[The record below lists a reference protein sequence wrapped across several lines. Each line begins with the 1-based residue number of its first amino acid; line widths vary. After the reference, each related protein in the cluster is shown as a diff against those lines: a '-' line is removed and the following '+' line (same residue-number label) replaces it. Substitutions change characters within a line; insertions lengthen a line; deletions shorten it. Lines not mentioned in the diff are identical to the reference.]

1 MKHQLRT
8 TDPIHI
14 YNSEFNEHFT
24 WVWITIDVSKS
35 TKNNIKFKFSFL
47 LGTFKNVLVSH
58 CSCEIFKRIC
68 NRFSKQIEIW
78 YVYEDFEIIA
88 CIKDPIIDFF
98 SAAYGKVR
106 STVIFLQ
113 LFMKIIAKTL
123 GKKVI
128 YIISRVTHETNTY

>member
-8 TDPIHI
+8 TDPIHTRI

-98 SAAYGKVR
+98 FCSVWQSAEYRYFSSIVHENYRKNSR
-106 STVIFLQ
+106 
-113 LFMKIIAKTL
+113 
-123 GKKVI
+123 KKG
-128 YIISRVTHETNTY
+128 YLHHF